1 MSLTMP
7 PAGQLITASGVTYWV
22 SQDQNGTQ
30 VVPMGNYGWTGLLW
44 LPIGVDSNNNQ
55 LVNVNAALPA
65 GTNPIGEVT
74 LGAGANAVGEVTLGA
89 GTNAV
94 GSVTLA
100 AALPSGTNPLG
111 TVALTGTQPP
121 RLVVLSTVEVPYT
134 AWINGSGAVQGYNIH
149 IPLTLGARQ
158 RTFIFNNSLPWTV
171 SGDTWAVDNE
181 TNGLSVVRGEQDA
194 VATNWTVSSGWQA
207 IFDSITAA
215 PLLTQTSIFSWNTGG
230 PSTVPSAGTLY
241 INVREVL

>member
-74 LGAGANAVGEVTLGA
+74 LGAGTNAVGEVTLGA

-94 GSVTLA
+94 GSVILG

-111 TVALTGTQPP
+111 TVALTGTLAPLPP
-121 RLVVLSTVEVPYT
+121 TVVTNISIPTAAAAGDQVSIDLSSV
-134 AWINGSGAVQGYNIH
+134 WI
-149 IPLTLGARQ
+149 PARS
-158 RTFIFNNSLPWTV
+158 RAFYIRDV
-171 SGDTWAVDNE
+171 SG
-181 TNGLSVVRGEQDA
+181 S
-194 VATNWTVSSGWQA
+194 ATNWQLLVSADAATVASWGTNGDANNWISP
-207 IFDSITAA
+207 TAHPSLNDPVTPTMQGLA
-215 PLLTQTSIFSWNTGG
+215 LVIEPA
-230 PSTVPSAGTLY
+230 STVTANGSLY
-241 INVREVL
+241 EVVLYQQP

>member
-1 MSLTMP
+1 MSLAMP

-22 SQDQNGTQ
+22 SEDQNGTQ

-111 TVALTGTQPP
+111 TVALTGTLAPLPP
-121 RLVVLSTVEVPYT
+121 PVVTQISIPTAAAAGDQVSIDLSSV
-134 AWINGSGAVQGYNIH
+134 WIPARSRAFYIRDISGS
-149 IPLTLGARQ
+149 
-158 RTFIFNNSLPWTV
+158 
-171 SGDTWAVDNE
+171 
-181 TNGLSVVRGEQDA
+181 
-194 VATNWTVSSGWQA
+194 ATNWALLIASNSAVVAVWTSNGDQNIWISPANIASLNDPVAPTSFIGG
-207 IFDSITAA
+207 ITLVITPA
-215 PLLTQTSIFSWNTGG
+215 
-230 PSTVPSAGTLY
+230 STVTIDGHQYAA
-241 INVREVL
+241 VLFQQP